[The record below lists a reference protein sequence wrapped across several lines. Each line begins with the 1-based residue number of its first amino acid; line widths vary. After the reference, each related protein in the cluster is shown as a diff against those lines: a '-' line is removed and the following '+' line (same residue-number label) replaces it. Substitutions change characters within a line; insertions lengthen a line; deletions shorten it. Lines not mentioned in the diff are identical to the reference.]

1 MVLFFLIF
9 VGKCDVYIL
18 LVLLMFCLVLVLLLF
33 GLLRWC
39 DV

>member
-1 MVLFFLIF
+1 MLFFLILY
-9 VGKCDVYIL
+9 GKCDVYIL

-33 GLLRWC
+33 GLLWWC